1 MHIISNVHETLKT
14 HDYILATQIISSFSK
29 GRNDIDHIL
38 GSKCT
43 ILVFNK
49 KTKNV
54 KKMSKKKKKWREAD
68 TPKYLDALRATC

>member
-14 HDYILATQIISSFSK
+14 HDYILATQIIPSFSK

-54 KKMSKKKKKWREAD
+54 KKNEQKKKKWREAD